1 MKDPKCEHAS
11 LSASER
17 SGDHLLRWLVAKYL
31 RVARYAQSCR
41 WPLTANEEMQLYTS
55 IPQSGSSLL
64 PVLDTIK
71 HIHKIQ
77 RGFYHACLFTL
88 CFKYNA
94 SNPEPPRG
102 IRAFTCKRGAAYS
115 PGCPPRFMLRDARGR
130 GKKRMNR
137 VSCMPDDE

>member
-88 CFKYNA
+88 CFTYNA
-94 SNPEPPRG
+94 SNLTTNVTQNHPAVYALSHANEAPLTPL
-102 IRAFTCKRGAAYS
+102 AAR
-115 PGCPPRFMLRDARGR
+115 P
-130 GKKRMNR
+130 
-137 VSCMPDDE
+137 VSCSAMHAEEERSE